1 MLVSLGIILI
11 NTTVIT
17 QQLDNLWPA
26 WRAWVAITRLDKPIG
41 SYLLLWPT
49 LWALWVA
56 AEGVADFSNIIIFVI
71 GVFLMRSAGC
81 VINDIADRK
90 VDGHVE
96 RTKDR
101 PLATGMLSTKHAVIG
116 FVVLCALAFGL
127 VLFTNTLT
135 IYLSFAGAALAAIY
149 PFMKRHTHLPQ
160 VFLGAA
166 FSWAIPMA
174 FAAQA
179 DALPPVVWLLYA
191 ANLVWTV
198 AYDTLYAMVDRDCD
212 IKIGVK
218 STAILFGELDL
229 FMIGLL
235 QVLNIMCLWL
245 AAGQLALNW
254 PFYLALAIGALFLA
268 WQLWNVRSRSRENC
282 FAEFRRSHWF
292 GLIILFGFV
301 GHYALAS
308 PLAP

>member
-179 DALPPVVWLLYA
+179 DALPPVVWLLYV

-235 QVLNIMCLWL
+235 QVLNLMCLWL
-245 AAGQLALNW
+245 AAGQLALSW
-254 PFYLALAIGALFLA
+254 AFYLALALGALFLA
-268 WQLWNVRSRSRENC
+268 WQLWNVRSRSREDC
-282 FAEFRRSHWF
+282 FTEFRRSHWF
-292 GLIILFGFV
+292 GLIIWLGLV
-301 GHYALAS
+301 GHYALES
-308 PLAP
+308 

>member
-1 MLVSLGIILI
+1 LI
-11 NTTVIT
+11 NTTVIS
-17 QQLDNLWPA
+17 QKLDDVWPS
-26 WRAWVAITRLDKPIG
+26 WRAWIAITRLDKPIG

-49 LWALWVA
+49 LWALWIA
-56 AEGVADFSNIIIFVI
+56 AEGVANANNIIIFVV

-90 VDGHVE
+90 VDGQVE

-101 PLATGMLSTKHAVIG
+101 PLATGELSTKHAIIG
-116 FVVLCALAFGL
+116 FVVLCSLAFML

-166 FSWAIPMA
+166 FSWSIPMA

-179 DALPPVVWLLYA
+179 DALPPVVWLLYT
-191 ANLVWTV
+191 ANLAWTV

-218 STAILFGELDL
+218 STAILFAELDL
-229 FMIGLL
+229 VMIGLL
-235 QVLNIMCLWL
+235 QVINLTCLWL
-245 AAGQLALNW
+245 AAGQLALTW
-254 PFYLALAIGALFLA
+254 PFYLALAFGALFLA
-268 WQLWNVRSRSRENC
+268 WQLWNVRSRSRKEC
-282 FAEFRRSHWF
+282 FTEFRRSHWF
-292 GLIILFGFV
+292 GLIIWLGLV
-301 GHYALAS
+301 GHYALVS
-308 PLAP
+308 PAKP

>member
-1 MLVSLGIILI
+1 MI
-11 NTTVIT
+11 NKTAIT
-17 QQLDNLWPA
+17 QKLDHAWPS
-26 WRAWVAITRLDKPIG
+26 WRVWIAITRLDKPIG

-56 AEGVADFSNIIIFVI
+56 AEGVADISNIIIFVI

-179 DALPPVVWLLYA
+179 DALPPVVWLLYV

-235 QVLNIMCLWL
+235 QVLNLMCLWL
-245 AAGQLALNW
+245 AAGQLALSW
-254 PFYLALAIGALFLA
+254 AFYLALALGALFLA
-268 WQLWNVRSRSRENC
+268 WQLWNVRSRSREDC
-282 FAEFRRSHWF
+282 FTEFRRSHWF
-292 GLIILFGFV
+292 GLIIWLGLV
-301 GHYALAS
+301 GHYALES
-308 PLAP
+308 

>member
-26 WRAWVAITRLDKPIG
+26 WRAWIAITRLDKPIG

-56 AEGVADFSNIIIFVI
+56 AEGVADISNIIIFVI

-90 VDGHVE
+90 VDGYVE
-96 RTKDR
+96 RTKAR
-101 PLATGMLSTKHAVIG
+101 PLATGALSTKQASIG
-116 FVVLCALAFGL
+116 FVVLCLLAFVL

-135 IYLSFAGAALAAIY
+135 VYLSLAGAALAAIY

-166 FSWAIPMA
+166 FSWSIPMA

-191 ANLVWTV
+191 ANLAWTV

-229 FMIGLL
+229 FMVGLL
-235 QVLNIMCLWL
+235 QVLNLMCLWL
-245 AAGQLALNW
+245 AAGQLALSW
-254 PFYLALAIGALFLA
+254 PFYLALALGALLLA
-268 WQLWNVRSRSRENC
+268 WQLWNVRSRSREDC
-282 FAEFRRSHWF
+282 FREFRRSHWF
-292 GLIILFGFV
+292 GFIIWMGLV
-301 GHYALAS
+301 GHYALVS
-308 PLAP
+308 PIVP

>member
-1 MLVSLGIILI
+1 MLRFLGIILI
-11 NTTVIT
+11 NKTAIT
-17 QQLDNLWPA
+17 QKLDHAWPS
-26 WRAWVAITRLDKPIG
+26 WRVWIAITRLDKPIG

-56 AEGVADFSNIIIFVI
+56 AEGVADISNIIIFVI

-235 QVLNIMCLWL
+235 QVLNLMCLWL
-245 AAGQLALNW
+245 AAGQLALSW
-254 PFYLALAIGALFLA
+254 AFYLALALGALFLA
-268 WQLWNVRSRSRENC
+268 WQLWNVRSRSREDC
-282 FAEFRRSHWF
+282 FTEFRRSHWF
-292 GLIILFGFV
+292 GLIIWLGLV
-301 GHYALAS
+301 GHYALES
-308 PLAP
+308 

>member
-1 MLVSLGIILI
+1 MLRFLGIILI
-11 NTTVIT
+11 NKTAIT
-17 QQLDNLWPA
+17 QKLDHAWPS
-26 WRAWVAITRLDKPIG
+26 WRVWIAITRLDKPIG

-56 AEGVADFSNIIIFVI
+56 AEGVADISNIIIFVI

-179 DALPPVVWLLYA
+179 DALPPVVWLLYV

-235 QVLNIMCLWL
+235 QVLNLMCLWL
-245 AAGQLALNW
+245 AAGQLALSW
-254 PFYLALAIGALFLA
+254 AFYLALALGALFLA
-268 WQLWNVRSRSRENC
+268 WQLWNVRCRSREDC
-282 FAEFRRSHWF
+282 FTEFRRSHWF
-292 GLIILFGFV
+292 GLIIWLGLV
-301 GHYALAS
+301 GHYALES
-308 PLAP
+308 

>member
-235 QVLNIMCLWL
+235 QVLNLMCLWL
-245 AAGQLALNW
+245 AAGQLALSW
-254 PFYLALAIGALFLA
+254 AFYLALALGALFLA
-268 WQLWNVRSRSRENC
+268 WQLWNVRSRSREDC
-282 FAEFRRSHWF
+282 FTEFRRSHWF
-292 GLIILFGFV
+292 GLIIWLGLV
-301 GHYALAS
+301 GHYALES
-308 PLAP
+308 

>member
-1 MLVSLGIILI
+1 MLRFLGIILI
-11 NTTVIT
+11 NKTAIT
-17 QQLDNLWPA
+17 QKLDHAWPS
-26 WRAWVAITRLDKPIG
+26 WRVWIAITRLDKPIG

-96 RTKDR
+96 RTKGR
-101 PLATGMLSTKHAVIG
+101 PLATGELSTKHAIIG
-116 FVVLCALAFGL
+116 FVVLCSLAFVL
-127 VLFTNTLT
+127 VLLTNTLT
-135 IYLSFAGAALAAIY
+135 VYLSLAGAALAAIY

-166 FSWAIPMA
+166 FSWSIPMA

-191 ANLVWTV
+191 ANLAWTV

-235 QVLNIMCLWL
+235 QVLNLMCLWL
-245 AAGQLALNW
+245 AAGQLALSW
-254 PFYLALAIGALFLA
+254 AFYLALALGALFLA
-268 WQLWNVRSRSRENC
+268 WQLWNVRSRSREDC
-282 FAEFRRSHWF
+282 FTEFRRSHWF
-292 GLIILFGFV
+292 GLIIWLGLV
-301 GHYALAS
+301 GHYALES
-308 PLAP
+308 